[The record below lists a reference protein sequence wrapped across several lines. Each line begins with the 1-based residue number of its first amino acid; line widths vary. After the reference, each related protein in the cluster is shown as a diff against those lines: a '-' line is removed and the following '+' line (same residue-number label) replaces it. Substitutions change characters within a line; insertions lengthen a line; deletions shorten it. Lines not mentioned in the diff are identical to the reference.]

1 VVRTRVGYAGG
12 KETAPSYYNLG
23 NHSETIQVDY
33 DPTRISYQ
41 ELLEVFWDS
50 HNPGLQPWSRQYM
63 SIIFYHNDEQK
74 RLAMET
80 KEREEFRL
88 GDNIF
93 TESVPSSEF
102 YLAEDYHQKY
112 YLRQDSGLMK
122 EFNVIYPATEDFLS
136 STAVARINGYV
147 GGYGTLE
154 TLQEE
159 LTSFGLSA
167 AGRSRLLQIADRG
180 LIPGCA
186 LR

>member
-1 VVRTRVGYAGG
+1 
-12 KETAPSYYNLG
+12 
-23 NHSETIQVDY
+23 
-33 DPTRISYQ
+33 
-41 ELLEVFWDS
+41 
-50 HNPGLQPWSRQYM
+50 
-63 SIIFYHNDEQK
+63 
-74 RLAMET
+74 
-80 KEREEFRL
+80 
-88 GDNIF
+88 
-93 TESVPSSEF
+93 
-102 YLAEDYHQKY
+102 
-112 YLRQDSGLMK
+112 MK